1 VTREEML
8 DALKQFVGQELLE
21 GRDAGLDEQTP
32 LLQWGV
38 IDSLSVAE
46 LVNFTRERF
55 DIEVP
60 RSEVRPDNLKDL
72 DAYVGMLQ
80 RIS

>member
-1 VTREEML
+1 MTRDEML
-8 DALKQFVGQELLE
+8 DDLKQFVGQELLE
-21 GRDAGLDEQTP
+21 GRDSGLDEHTP

-46 LVNFTRERF
+46 LVSFTRERF

-60 RSEVRPDNLKDL
+60 QSAVTPDNLKDL

-80 RIS
+80 RLG